1 MSNGEKNIW
10 KRNFHKSFWFWLLP
24 ILFCISLLIIVF
36 HNNFFNFISF
46 LGLFSIT
53 LGSVFALRPGI
64 RKILNEAHKNLTGK
78 IISKSKEIE
87 SNENSTIFAFFY
99 IMQGFVL
106 LLFNSLLDFF
116 FIIENWVWLVLI
128 ELILLFFTYIIFK
141 KNLKLL

>member
-1 MSNGEKNIW
+1 
-10 KRNFHKSFWFWLLP
+10 
-24 ILFCISLLIIVF
+24 
-36 HNNFFNFISF
+36 
-46 LGLFSIT
+46 
-53 LGSVFALRPGI
+53 
-64 RKILNEAHKNLTGK
+64 LNEAHKNLTGK